1 MNKVNRKFNW
11 FYPFIP
17 AISAGVFI
25 ALGAFGSQVAMSAS
39 NKVVSA
45 FVFSIGL
52 ISVIFTQSELFT
64 GNCLLFIPLLKKQ
77 IKMPRLLLHGLL
89 VFIGNFI
96 GSFLVAYFVRRAGLV
111 PEIVDE
117 MALAKTQVAASQLFI
132 RGIFCNILVCAA
144 VYFSQQA
151 DSTIGKIFSIMLP
164 VALFVICGFE
174 HSVANM
180 YFIPVGGQMLLILNN
195 LIPVTLG
202 NIVGGFIF
210 SWYIFNKESN

>member
-1 MNKVNRKFNW
+1 MNKINRNW
-11 FYPFIP
+11 NLFYPFIP
-17 AISAGVFI
+17 AIFAGAFI
-25 ALGAFGSQVAMSAS
+25 ALGAFGSQVAMCAS

-45 FVFSIGL
+45 IVFSIGL
-52 ISVIFTQSELFT
+52 ISVVFTQSELFT

-96 GSFLVAYFVRRAGLV
+96 GSFLVAYFVRYAGLV

-117 MALAKTQVAASQLFI
+117 MALIKTQTPASQLFI

-174 HSVANM
+174 HSIANM